1 MSLAIALPKPVKDAL
16 AKRSVFTE
24 ALFTRPESLSSL
36 LPYEEYAEEHGLFC
50 MRDGSLGAVFQLNLL
65 EHESMTE
72 KDIMAAVK
80 SVKPW
85 FNLPEN
91 CTLQIIYEQ
100 NAISEFDA
108 QLKTIAKSYPDAHP
122 VSQYL
127 FDQKARFLQ
136 DACKKQAEH
145 CPTRRATYLAI
156 RYFPKAHKRTR
167 ALDHLRKEGAVL
179 HGEMTS
185 FVKELRNFKHLI
197 ADLKSNSNV
206 VLSPVGPSALLD
218 ILRRFFNPKTYYKRT
233 FAQYNPHASLSDQF
247 IYTAPTLNHQG
258 IEREGVK
265 TRTLS
270 LKTSPQFAY
279 PGGMAYFTK
288 LDFPFKIA
296 LNFSFPDK
304 SKVKRFFDLKEFFLQ
319 NTPTAKAKVQ
329 REEILEAQDKL
340 ARDDRCLHLT
350 FNVIIEGESDEI
362 LEERT
367 RAICNIFHNNL
378 ECEVISESDIGLGLC
393 LNTLPL
399 CYSQDT
405 DLSSQ
410 RYIRILRS
418 DAVNFLPIFDS
429 FRGLNDPLAVYLSRE
444 NNLVPFSLL
453 ENETSNHTVVLA
465 DSGSGKSAF
474 VIDCIQAAKRLKP
487 EPLVFIIDKKS
498 SYAILSEYYDGDLT
512 IFDRNQEIP
521 FSPFRGVYD
530 EEKIAFLTKL
540 IVSAVKL
547 TSPSFDIESEHQAA
561 IASALKRAYV
571 KKCERQGLT
580 YVDGQLLKGE
590 NDQEVELTMEDFVA
604 ELAATQDDRESTRDL
619 ISGLLAKLKPFYE
632 DGIYAKFFRGT
643 AKKGVKSKLFYIYDL
658 DALDSDPILQTLMT
672 MAVIEEIR
680 RIIGLP
686 ENHGRTGF
694 IVMEE
699 FAMLGRNNPMFRDF
713 ALDFAETMRK
723 RGVWLITLTPRPQN
737 YFDLEVG
744 KAFWSVADNYVFLQM
759 NSDNVDYLAEKSS
772 LIDEAN
778 KEIIRSLR
786 TKRNEYAEVFFMNKK
801 KTRQGAFRCHQTRAS
816 RWMAPT
822 NAKDSKAA
830 MEALQRFGNK
840 WEALRYLEEQSS

>member
-1 MSLAIALPKPVKDAL
+1 MSLPSSLPKPIQDAL
-16 AKRSVFTE
+16 GKRSVFTE

-50 MRDGSLGAVFQLNLL
+50 MRDGSLGAVCKVDLL
-65 EHESMTE
+65 EHEPLTE
-72 KDIMAAVK
+72 KEVMAAVK

-91 CTLQIIYEQ
+91 CTLQLIYEQ
-100 NAISEFDA
+100 SAISEFDA
-108 QLKTIAKSYPDAHP
+108 QIKTIAESHSDAHP

-127 FDQKARFLQ
+127 FDQKARLLQ
-136 DACKKQAEH
+136 DACKKQASH
-145 CPTRRATYLAI
+145 SPMRRATYLAV
-156 RYFPKAHKRTR
+156 RYFPKGQKRSP
-167 ALDHLRKEGAVL
+167 LNHLRKEGAVL
-179 HGEMTS
+179 HNEMTS
-185 FVKELRNFKHLI
+185 FVKELRAFKHLI
-197 ADLKSNSNV
+197 ADLKSNSSVALN
-206 VLSPVGPSALLD
+206 PVGPFELLD

-233 FAQYNPHASLSDQF
+233 FAPYNPHASLSDQF
-247 IYTAPTLNHQG
+247 IYTAPSLNHQG

-296 LNFSFPDK
+296 LNFSFPEK
-304 SKVKRFFDLKEFFLQ
+304 LKVKRFFDLKEFFLQ

-350 FNVIIEGESDEI
+350 FNVIIEGESDEV

-367 RAICNIFHNNL
+367 RAVCNVFHNNL

-399 CYSQDT
+399 CYSQDS

-429 FRGLNDPLAVYLSRE
+429 FRGLKDPLAVYLSRE

-474 VIDCIQAAKRLKP
+474 VIDCVQAAKRLKP

-498 SYAILSEYYDGDLT
+498 SYAMLAEYYDGDLT
-512 IFDRNQEIP
+512 IFDRNQDIP

-530 EEKIAFLTKL
+530 EEKIAFLTKM
-540 IVSAVKL
+540 IVSAIKL
-547 TSPSFDIESEHQAA
+547 TSPSFEIESEHQAA

-580 YVDGQLLKGE
+580 YIDGELRKGE
-590 NDQEVELTMEDFVA
+590 DDQEVALTMEDFVA
-604 ELAATQDDRESTRDL
+604 ELAATQDDRESAREMV
-619 ISGLLAKLKPFYE
+619 SSLLAKLRPFYE
-632 DGIYAKFFRGT
+632 DGIYAKFFRGMP
-643 AKKGVKSKLFYIYDL
+643 KSGEKSKLFYVYDL
-658 DALDSDPILQTLMT
+658 DALDSDPTLQTLMT

-680 RIIGLP
+680 RIIALS
-686 ENHGRTGF
+686 ENQGRTGF

-759 NSDNVDYLAEKSS
+759 NSDNVDYLASKSS

-778 KEIIRSLR
+778 KEIIRSLK
-786 TKRNEYAEVFFMNKK
+786 TKRNEYAEIFFMNKK
-801 KTRQGAFRCHQTRAS
+801 KTRQGAFRSHQTSAS

-822 NAKDSKAA
+822 NAKDSKTA
-830 MEALQRFGNK
+830 MDALERFGNK
-840 WEALRYLEEQSS
+840 WEALNYLEGLRN

>member
-1 MSLAIALPKPVKDAL
+1 MKTATLLPKPIRNAL
-16 AKRSVFTE
+16 GNRSLFTE

-36 LPYEEYAEEHGLFC
+36 LPYEEYATEHGVYC
-50 MRDGSLGAVFQLNLL
+50 MRDGSLGAVFQVDLL
-65 EHESMTE
+65 EHEPMTE
-72 KDIMAAVK
+72 KEITGTVK

-91 CTLQIIYEQ
+91 CTMQVIYEQ
-100 NAISEFDA
+100 SAISEFDA
-108 QLKTIAKSYPDAHP
+108 QLNEITESYPDAHP
-122 VSQYL
+122 VSQHL
-127 FDQKARFLQ
+127 FDQRSCFLR
-136 DACKKQAEH
+136 DACKKQT
-145 CPTRRATYLAI
+145 PNTPMRRSTYLAV
-156 RYFPKAHKRTR
+156 RYFPKDQNRSITNHF
-167 ALDHLRKEGAVL
+167 RKEGAVL
-179 HGEMTS
+179 HKEMTS
-185 FVKELRNFKHLI
+185 FVKELRSFQHLI
-197 ADLKSNSNV
+197 ADLKSNSSV
-206 VLSPVGPSALLD
+206 VLKPVGPSNLLD
-218 ILRRFFNPKTYYKRT
+218 ILRRFFNPRTYYKRS
-233 FAQYNPHASLSDQF
+233 FASYNPHASLSDQF

-270 LKTSPQFAY
+270 LKTSPQWAY

-288 LDFPFKIA
+288 LNFPFKIA
-296 LNFSFPDK
+296 LNFSFPEK

-329 REEILEAQDKL
+329 REEILETQDKL
-340 ARDDRCLHLT
+340 ARDDRCLYLT

-362 LEERT
+362 LEDRT
-367 RAICNIFHNNL
+367 RAICNVFHNNL
-378 ECEVISESDIGLGLC
+378 ECEVIAETDIGLGLC
-393 LNTLPL
+393 LNSLPL
-399 CYSQDT
+399 CYAQDS

-429 FRGLNDPLAVYLSRE
+429 FRGLKDPLSVYLSRE

-474 VIDCIQAAKRLKP
+474 VIDCIIAAKRMKP

-498 SYAILSEYYDGDLT
+498 SYAMLAEYYDGDLT
-512 IFDRNQEIP
+512 IFDRNQDIP

-540 IVSAVKL
+540 IISAIKL
-547 TSPSFDIESEHQAA
+547 TSPSFEIESEHQAA
-561 IASALKRAYV
+561 ISSALKRAYV
-571 KKCERQGLT
+571 KKCERQGLA
-580 YVDGQLLKGE
+580 YVEGE
-590 NDQEVELTMEDFVA
+590 LRKEDSDQDVELTMEDFVT
-604 ELAATQDDRESTRDL
+604 ELAATQDDRDCAREMVNGML
-619 ISGLLAKLKPFYE
+619 QKLKPFYA
-632 DGIYAKFFRGT
+632 DGIYAKFFWGT
-643 AKKGVKSKLFYIYDL
+643 SKEDGKSKLFYVYDL

-680 RIIGLP
+680 RIIALP
-686 ENHGRTGF
+686 ENQGRTGF

-699 FAMLGRNNPMFRDF
+699 FAILGRNNPMFRDF

-744 KAFWSVADNYVFLQM
+744 KAFWSVADNYIFLQM
-759 NSDNVDYLAEKSS
+759 SSDNVDYLATKSS

-786 TKRNEYAEVFFMNKK
+786 TKRNEYAEIFFLNKK
-801 KTRQGAFRCHQTRAS
+801 KTRQGAFRNHQTSSA

-822 NAKDSKAA
+822 NAKDSKVA

-840 WEALRYLEEQSS
+840 WEALRYLEDLGV

>member
-1 MSLAIALPKPVKDAL
+1 MSLAKSLPKPIQDAL
-16 AKRSVFTE
+16 GKRGVFTD

-36 LPYEEYAEEHGLFC
+36 LPYEEYAGEHDLFC
-50 MRDGSLGAVFQLNLL
+50 MRDGSLGAVFAVELL
-65 EHESMTE
+65 EHEPMTE
-72 KDIMAAVK
+72 KEILAAVRT
-80 SVKPW
+80 VKPW

-100 NAISEFDA
+100 SAVSEFDA
-108 QLKTIAKSYPDAHP
+108 QLKAITESYPNAHP
-122 VSQYL
+122 VSQHL
-127 FDQKARFLQ
+127 FSQKASFLQ
-136 DACKKQAEH
+136 NACKEKTPHA
-145 CPTRRATYLAI
+145 PMRRATYLAI
-156 RYFPKAHKRTR
+156 RYFPKGQKKS
-167 ALDHLRKEGAVL
+167 ALNHLRKEGAVL
-179 HGEMTS
+179 HGEMTN
-185 FVKELRNFKHLI
+185 FVKEMRAFKHLI
-197 ADLKSNSNV
+197 GDLKSNSNV
-206 VLSPVGPSALLD
+206 VLNPVGPSELLD
-218 ILRRFFNPKTYYKRT
+218 ILRRFFNPRTYYKRS
-233 FAQYNPHASLSDQF
+233 FARYNPHASLSDQF

-279 PGGMAYFTK
+279 PGGMAYFTQ

-296 LNFSFPDK
+296 LNFSFPEK

-350 FNVIIEGESDEI
+350 FNVIIEGESDEV

-367 RAICNIFHNNL
+367 RSVCNIFHNNL
-378 ECEVISESDIGLGLC
+378 ECEVIAENDIGLGLC
-393 LNTLPL
+393 LNALPL
-399 CYSQDT
+399 CYSQDS

-429 FRGLNDPLAVYLSRE
+429 FRGLKDPLGVYISRE

-474 VIDCIQAAKRLKP
+474 VIDCIQAAKRLSP

-498 SYAILSEYYDGDLT
+498 SYAMLAEYYDGDLT
-512 IFDRNQEIP
+512 IFDRNREIP

-547 TSPSFDIESEHQAA
+547 TSPSFEIESEHQAV
-561 IASALKRAYV
+561 IASALKRAYM
-571 KKCERQGLT
+571 KKCDRQGLT
-580 YVDGQLLKGE
+580 YVDGELRKGDD
-590 NDQEVELTMEDFVA
+590 DQEVELTMEDFVA
-604 ELAATQDDRESTRDL
+604 ELAATQDDRESAREMV
-619 ISGLLAKLKPFYE
+619 SGLLAKLKPFYE
-632 DGIYAKFFRGT
+632 DGIYAKFFRAT
-643 AKKGVKSKLFYIYDL
+643 SSNSEKSKLFYVYDL

-680 RIIGLP
+680 RIIALP
-686 ENHGRTGF
+686 ENQGRTGF

-699 FAMLGRNNPMFRDF
+699 FAMLGRNTPRFRDF

-737 YFDLEVG
+737 YFELEVG
-744 KAFWSVADNYVFLQM
+744 KAFWSVADNFIFLQM
-759 NSDNVDYLAEKSS
+759 SSDNVDYLASKSS
-772 LIDEAN
+772 LIDEAS

-801 KTRQGAFRCHQTRAS
+801 KTRQGAFRCHQTSAS

-830 MEALQRFGNK
+830 MDALKRFDDK
-840 WEALRYLEEQSS
+840 WEALRHLEGLSA